1 MKNNLPALLFGTAMM
16 VVVPPAAQ
24 AQSPATIS
32 LPQGGQFRLS
42 ISNTDPNMIFI
53 PGDKVTA
60 ITAPGGMLADKRLT
74 TAGGVLFT
82 SVATRTFTIFVETAL
97 GQTFSVVATP
107 VKGEGRVYRLMSAEP
122 PSRPETRKWETA
134 QAYEKLLISLNR
146 AVLTGDIPDGYGE
159 VKPLSDGIRL
169 PGGFSVTP
177 LKAWAGDQL
186 RADRYELRNAN
197 TWGVALREQDFWK
210 PGVRAVMF
218 DNNAQTLIGGGRM
231 TVTVI
236 RGNGRGKMANVNKVV
251 RRRQVALLIALVLG
265 IGAGGAGT
273 WMVSEMN
280 LKKAPPAKA
289 PKGEPAPDM
298 TGVVNQSFDN
308 KVQRSAIAEAQRLN
322 KETQYRD

>member
-1 MKNNLPALLFGTAMM
+1 MKNNLPAFLFGTAMM
-16 VVVPPAAQ
+16 VVMPPAAQ

-107 VKGEGRVYRLMSAEP
+107 VKSEGRVYRLMSAEP

-236 RGNGRGKMANVNKVV
+236 RGNG
-251 RRRQVALLIALVLG
+251 
-265 IGAGGAGT
+265 
-273 WMVSEMN
+273 E
-280 LKKAPPAKA
+280 
-289 PKGEPAPDM
+289 GED
-298 TGVVNQSFDN
+298 G
-308 KVQRSAIAEAQRLN
+308 QR
-322 KETQYRD
+322 

>member
-1 MKNNLPALLFGTAMM
+1 MKNNLPALLSGTAML
-16 VVVPPAAQ
+16 VFVATSAQ

-32 LPQGGQFRLS
+32 LPQGGQLRLS

-107 VKGEGRVYRLMSAEP
+107 VKGEGRVLRLMSTEP

-146 AVLTGDIPDGYGE
+146 AVLTGNIPDGYGE

-186 RADRYELRNAN
+186 RADRYELRNAG
-197 TWGVALREQDFWK
+197 TRGIALREQDFWK

-218 DNNAQTLIGGGRM
+218 DNNAQTLMVGGRM

-236 RGNGRGKMANVNKVV
+236 RENGV
-251 RRRQVALLIALVLG
+251 
-265 IGAGGAGT
+265 
-273 WMVSEMN
+273 
-280 LKKAPPAKA
+280 
-289 PKGEPAPDM
+289 GED
-298 TGVVNQSFDN
+298 G
-308 KVQRSAIAEAQRLN
+308 QR
-322 KETQYRD
+322 